1 LVLDEFLFVISLYQ
15 FDDPNIDFVTPGDK
29 PIVIDGHDC

>member
-1 LVLDEFLFVISLYQ
+1 M
-15 FDDPNIDFVTPGDK
+15 VTPGDK

>member
-1 LVLDEFLFVISLYQ
+1 LLFVLFQ
-15 FDDPNIDFVTPGDK
+15 FDDPKIDFVTAGDK

>member
-1 LVLDEFLFVISLYQ
+1 MNFYLLFVLYQ
-15 FDDPNIDFVTPGDK
+15 FDDSNIDFVTPGDK